1 MLRVS
6 SCFQVCWN
14 KTLALLIVEMKSLGQ
29 TPMNLFK
36 SNYFKGLAENL
47 CLYGGGFCFQSPLSV
62 GHTSAV
68 VATSAAKS
76 KRHHCHT
83 IKPKE
88 YLKEQKVFLVNLSSQ
103 VASLGITTRPAVIP
117 TARIATKPF

>member
-1 MLRVS
+1 
-6 SCFQVCWN
+6 
-14 KTLALLIVEMKSLGQ
+14 MKSLGQ

-47 CLYGGGFCFQSPLSV
+47 CLYAGGFCFHSPLSV
-62 GHTSAV
+62 GHASAV

-76 KRHHCHT
+76 KRHHCYA

-88 YLKEQKVFLVNLSSQ
+88 YLKEHKNESSLS
-103 VASLGITTRPAVIP
+103 T
-117 TARIATKPF
+117 